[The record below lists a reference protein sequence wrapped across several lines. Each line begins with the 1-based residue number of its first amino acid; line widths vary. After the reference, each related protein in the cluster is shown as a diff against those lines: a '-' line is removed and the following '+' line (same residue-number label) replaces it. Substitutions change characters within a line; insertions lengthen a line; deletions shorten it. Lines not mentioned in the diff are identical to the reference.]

1 MTLKE
6 PPRERGREQTGKGRG
21 ESKPI
26 RWAAPHDKITSAH
39 VFVCLSEDVAHI
51 AGLEEA
57 QLQWLS
63 ALTLTR
69 FPLFLAVGLKD
80 CMMWKSVWLNI
91 VGRPCSIFEQ
101 LHPGVKISLCIRF
114 ALLWLLIEPSLCV
127 GNQAWQTHTLSLFAQ
142 RVGGNSV
149 KTSPSPLSV
158 GLCLK
163 AAAAMEDGQPDIVL
177 KRWPRHPLRIQI
189 VTRPLHNRV
198 SHCVIVSPFMC
209 QLLQP
214 DAASWEEGKINGATF
229 VWVFFLWSSE
239 EQASWLTWE
248 PERRCLKETCT
259 HVVKK
264 KKWSWPSCANII
276 FLVIALELSSQT
288 GHAILCRCF
297 KVAVSARAL
306 KKQLRQWD
314 RLTESAVSGRL
325 LLGLLLLLRLLL
337 VSGSRHT
344 GCHSCRHSRCHGVV
358 LLRWQ
363 VGSDANSPPT
373 FRPHVRRCPP
383 ASAPKIKR
391 RGPAIICA
399 FDDSAPNTNVDITLV
414 GIFSHHH
421 LFRLPLVTPPKSW
434 M

>member
-149 KTSPSPLSV
+149 KTSPPRSASACAWRQRQRWRMGSRTLSWNVDRGTPCGSRLWPDLCTTVSP
-158 GLCLK
+158 
-163 AAAAMEDGQPDIVL
+163 IVL
-177 KRWPRHPLRIQI
+177 
-189 VTRPLHNRV
+189 
-198 SHCVIVSPFMC
+198 
-209 QLLQP
+209 
-214 DAASWEEGKINGATF
+214 
-229 VWVFFLWSSE
+229 
-239 EQASWLTWE
+239 
-248 PERRCLKETCT
+248 
-259 HVVKK
+259 
-264 KKWSWPSCANII
+264 
-276 FLVIALELSSQT
+276 
-288 GHAILCRCF
+288 LCRLLC
-297 KVAVSARAL
+297 ASSYNL
-306 KKQLRQWD
+306 MQL
-314 RLTESAVSGRL
+314 
-325 LLGLLLLLRLLL
+325 
-337 VSGSRHT
+337 
-344 GCHSCRHSRCHGVV
+344 HG
-358 LLRWQ
+358 
-363 VGSDANSPPT
+363 
-373 FRPHVRRCPP
+373 
-383 ASAPKIKR
+383 KR
-391 RGPAIICA
+391 G
-399 FDDSAPNTNVDITLV
+399 
-414 GIFSHHH
+414 
-421 LFRLPLVTPPKSW
+421 K
-434 M
+434 